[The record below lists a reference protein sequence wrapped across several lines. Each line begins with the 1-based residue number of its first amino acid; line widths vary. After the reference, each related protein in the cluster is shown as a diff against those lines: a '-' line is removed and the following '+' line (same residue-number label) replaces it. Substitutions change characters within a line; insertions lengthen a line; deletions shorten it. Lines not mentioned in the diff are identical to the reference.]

1 LASHTSSS
9 SAARAAV
16 LLGTLA
22 ILAVPAGIAAS
33 RLLQGVRLLEGI
45 VVAVPVAF
53 VLSLAAISA
62 ARRARFRLDRSVFR
76 RGARTVRVGRL
87 LAWTGMYLAITAAL
101 ALAFYAVLRA
111 VE

>member
-1 LASHTSSS
+1 LAGRTSSS

-16 LLGTLA
+16 LLGALG
-22 ILAVPAGIAAS
+22 ILAVPAGIVAS
-33 RLLQGVRLLEGI
+33 RLLQDVRLLEG
-45 VVAVPVAF
+45 VVISVPVAF
-53 VLSLAAISA
+53 VLSLIAVAA

-76 RGARTVRVGRL
+76 TGARTVRAGRF
-87 LAWTGMYLAITAAL
+87 LAWAGMYVAVTAAL